1 MGSGVIG
8 PASPSA
14 CRRIQSPHRP
24 RTSNCPVRGLSRACR
39 TQRRLHGDIEIS
51 IVGLQHADRYISVVN
66 TDTAQWSRSDLLC
79 LVAGLGVV
87 AVEERALLGSCD
99 RRTAVGRRDYAV
111 IITLLWLGRRAG
123 PHRRE
128 RAHRRQRHKNNDRF
142 DSKRAMMPRSVSH
155 DRQRSAGI
163 LSRRS
168 SPNSTGCP
176 DPTSAAVRK
185 QLAASTIGNSG
196 PSGTRAVT
204 RPLDRTGA
212 VRHHWSQTDHHIVCW
227 CHTVSGCQLVSPAPA
242 CGRAQ
247 RAALAIDTSSSHSLG
262 SVDNRCTD
270 NTCPRAAVLRLR
282 ARHDV
287 TQKPRTLRRVHRR
300 VAFETISI
308 QTSPGTFGFV
318 GAEQSPSSGELTR

>member
-1 MGSGVIG
+1 MWSTRRSGGTCRRQRGEVSAGSGVIG

-24 RTSNCPVRGLSRACR
+24 RTSNCSVRGLSRACR

-66 TDTAQWSRSDLLC
+66 TDTAQWSRPDLLC

-111 IITLLWLGRRAG
+111 IITLLWLGRRAAR
-123 PHRRE
+123 P
-128 RAHRRQRHKNNDRF
+128 RATTGANVHTVGKGTRTATA
-142 DSKRAMMPRSVSH
+142 STPRSEPDAAAIGEAT
-155 DRQRSAGI
+155 DRQPARG
-163 LSRRS
+163 LV
-168 SPNSTGCP
+168 NC
-176 DPTSAAVRK
+176 
-185 QLAASTIGNSG
+185 G

-227 CHTVSGCQLVSPAPA
+227 CHTVSGGQVVSPAPA
-242 CGRAQ
+242 SGRAQ
-247 RAALAIDTSSSHSLG
+247 RAALAIDTSSSNSLG
-262 SVDNRCTD
+262 SVDNR
-270 NTCPRAAVLRLR
+270 L
-282 ARHDV
+282 
-287 TQKPRTLRRVHRR
+287 HR
-300 VAFETISI
+300 
-308 QTSPGTFGFV
+308 
-318 GAEQSPSSGELTR
+318 